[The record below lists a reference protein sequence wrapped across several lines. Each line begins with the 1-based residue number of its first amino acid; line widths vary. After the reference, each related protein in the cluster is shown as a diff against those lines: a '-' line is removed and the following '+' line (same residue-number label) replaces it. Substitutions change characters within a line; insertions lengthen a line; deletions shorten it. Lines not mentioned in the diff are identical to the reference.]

1 MFTEFTAIR
10 KVRPMTKPIIFDGEN
25 TREMNDDELAQW
37 ELDKIEGEAQAQAQA
52 DRQALKT
59 ATLAKL
65 GLTADEVAAL
75 LS

>member
-1 MFTEFTAIR
+1 MATTY
-10 KVRPMTKPIIFDGEN
+10 KTFDGEKVRAM
-25 TREMNDDELAQW
+25 TEEEIAALQLAHDEVEAREQQ
-37 ELDKIEGEAQAQAQA
+37 EAT
-52 DRQALKT
+52 RQALRS